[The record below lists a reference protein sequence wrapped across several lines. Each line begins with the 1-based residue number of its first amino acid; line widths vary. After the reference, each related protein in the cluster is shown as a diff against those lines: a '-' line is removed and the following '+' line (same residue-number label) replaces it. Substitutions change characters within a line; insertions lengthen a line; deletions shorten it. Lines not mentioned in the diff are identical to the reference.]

1 MILDK
6 QKARGIFMKGLRKY
20 LTPFAPDQSGAVSMC
35 YALEGMV
42 VIVDA
47 GGCAGNI
54 CGFDE
59 PRWQPDYGK
68 DSRVGAVF
76 SAGLRDMDAILGRDE
91 ALVSKLVEAAGEVN
105 AAFIALVGTPVPAV
119 IGTDLSA
126 VARMAQRATG
136 LPCIAIETDGMHL
149 YDQGIEDA
157 LLALVKT
164 LPSLE
169 AGKGNAVSEAG
180 TGNAAAKTEAG
191 NAVSKA
197 DNAVSEVKAGNAA
210 AKAGAGNAAA
220 KPETD
225 DNASCGSLHKPGGR
239 ICGVLGLT
247 PLDLFDPQWMDAIRE
262 ALLAQGYDDVLMPGI
277 EDGTDAFFRMRQ
289 AEQNYVVSPAGIA
302 AAKYLEQA
310 FGTPYVVTFPADP
323 GILLEEDPREA
334 LSLLRPDARILV
346 VHQQVLANAIR
357 RMLRESGTSGTI
369 NTATW
374 FMKRTDLSEDGDI
387 RLLEEDDF
395 TVLVRDGGYDLI
407 IADPALRPMA
417 KGYHGRWIDAFHFAV
432 SGQAAIDHRRMAIG

>member
-35 YALEGMV
+35 YALGGMV

-169 AGKGNAVSEAG
+169 TGTGNAVSEAG
-180 TGNAAAKTEAG
+180 T
-191 NAVSKA
+191 
-197 DNAVSEVKAGNAA
+197 
-210 AKAGAGNAAA
+210 GNAAA

-247 PLDLFDPQWMDAIRE
+247 PLDLFDLQWMDAIRE

-323 GILLEEDPREA
+323 GILLEEDPRKA

-357 RMLRESGTSGTI
+357 RMLRESGTSGII

-417 KGYHGRWIDAFHFAV
+417 KGYQGRWIDAFHFAV